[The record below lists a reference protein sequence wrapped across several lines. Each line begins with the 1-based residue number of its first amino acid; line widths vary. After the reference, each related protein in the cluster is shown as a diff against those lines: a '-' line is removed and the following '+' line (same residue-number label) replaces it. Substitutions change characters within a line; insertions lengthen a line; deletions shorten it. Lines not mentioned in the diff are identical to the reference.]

1 MLTGL
6 LYPAFPAPM
15 LPRPSAGAPRA
26 VQAPSV
32 EMLPVVDENGVV
44 TAQASRAW
52 CHGARLLH
60 PTVHLH
66 LMDRYGRLFLQKR
79 SLQKDL
85 LPGFWD
91 TAVGGHVSYG
101 EDIAEALY
109 REAEEELG
117 LTAFNPVFLTRYLY
131 ENDAERE
138 LVHVFAAVG
147 TFELQ
152 PHNDEVDA
160 GKWWEMQEIDLYL
173 GKSVITPNFEGEF
186 VRIRPSLEALL

>member
-1 MLTGL
+1 MTGL
-6 LYPAFPAPM
+6 FYPASPAPL
-15 LPRPSAGAPRA
+15 LPRPTAGAPRVA
-26 VQAPSV
+26 LTPSV

-44 TAQASRAW
+44 TAQATRAW
-52 CHGARLLH
+52 CHEARLLH

-66 LMDRYGRLFLQKR
+66 LMDRYGRIFLQKR
-79 SLQKDL
+79 SLHKDL

-101 EDIAEALY
+101 EDVAEALY
-109 REAEEELG
+109 REAGEELG
-117 LTAFNPVFLTRYLY
+117 LTAFNPVFLTRYVY

-147 TFELQ
+147 SFDLH
-152 PHNDEVDA
+152 PHNDEVDE
-160 GKWWEMQEIDLYL
+160 GKWWEMKEIDLYL

-186 VRIRPSLEALL
+186 ARIRSSLEALL